1 MSKRYDEVMEKIKVT
16 DAMRRR
22 ILANIGQMDLDATPR
37 PKLVRFPG
45 LKRLAP
51 LAACLVLI
59 LAGTFALRHW
69 TPGETPPPPPSGVVQ
84 MGNGVEDVAD
94 VNALSDAVGFPVKE
108 LTALPFRV
116 EETTYTSLWG
126 EVAKI
131 AYTGEGQTA
140 AFRQSLGDGDNSG
153 DYNVYAETLVKE
165 IGGLSVTLKG
175 DGQVYPLAVW
185 NDEEYA
191 YSILAE
197 PGLTITEWEDVIAT
211 R

>member
-37 PKLVRFPG
+37 TKPARFPG

-59 LAGTFALRHW
+59 LAGTFALRIW
-69 TPGETPPPPPSGVVQ
+69 MPGETLPPTPS
-84 MGNGVEDVAD
+84 NGVLTVNGIVDVAD
-94 VNALSDAVGFPVKE
+94 ANALSDAVGFPVKE

-153 DYNVYAETLVKE
+153 DYTVYAETLVKE

-191 YSILAE
+191 YSISTE
-197 PGLTITEWEDVIAT
+197 PGLTIAEWETIIAT

>member
-1 MSKRYDEVMEKIKVT
+1 MSKRYDEVMEKIKVP

-22 ILANIGQMDLDATPR
+22 ILANIGQMDLDATPQTK
-37 PKLVRFPG
+37 PARFPG

-69 TPGETPPPPPSGVVQ
+69 MPGETLPPTPSTGVLTV
-84 MGNGVEDVAD
+84 NGIVDVAD
-94 VNALSDAVGFPVKE
+94 ANALSDAVGFPVKE

-126 EVAKI
+126 EVAEI
-131 AYTGEGQTA
+131 TYQGEEQA
-140 AFRQSLGDGDNSG
+140 APFRQSVGAEDNSG

-191 YSILAE
+191 YSISTE
-197 PGLTITEWEDVIAT
+197 PGLTIAEWETIIAT